1 MDLNLQNPYD
11 IIEENELDYSFETK
25 DGILYRAYF
34 LSAAHL
40 HVEFKDAYS
49 FSIEPVGDVED
60 TKHPMDARIS
70 MTIASILKDFFRKN
84 ENSML
89 MVCDNID
96 GKEEK
101 RRKLFERWYHCYND
115 CSLIKLDAS
124 LENEDYKLFVSMFIN
139 RRNPNRESLIGAFN
153 ELVRTDLYELGI

>member
-11 IIEENELDYSFETK
+11 VIETSELDYSFETK

-40 HVEFKDAYS
+40 HINFVDAYS
-49 FSIEPVGDVED
+49 FSIEPVGNVEE
-60 TKHPMDARIS
+60 TKHPIDGRIS
-70 MTIASILKDFFRKN
+70 VTIASILKDFFRKN

-101 RRKLFERWYHCYND
+101 RRKLFERWFHCYND
-115 CSLIKLDAS
+115 YSLIKLDAS

-139 RRNPNRESLIGAFN
+139 KLNPCRESLIDAFN

>member
-1 MDLNLQNPYD
+1 VDLNLPNPYD
-11 IIEENELDYSFETK
+11 MIEENELDYSFYTK
-25 DGILYRAYF
+25 DGIMYRAYF

-40 HVEFKDAYS
+40 HNSFLDAYS
-49 FSIEPVGDVED
+49 FSIEPVGEEGN
-60 TKHPMDARIS
+60 TKHPIDVRIS
-70 MTIASILKDFFRKN
+70 ITIASILRDFFRKN

-101 RRKLFERWYHCYND
+101 RKKLFERWYHIYNNH
-115 CSLIKLDAS
+115 SLIKLDAS
-124 LENEDYKLFVSMFIN
+124 LENEDYRLFVSMFIN
-139 RRNPNRESLIGAFN
+139 RNNPKREILIRAFN